1 MHLERLEEQVRLV
14 AHALLEALVLGAVEV
29 VLQDGL
35 VVRVRA
41 LVDDDARALARR
53 EAADVGETLSLVSI
67 GGSIYTYIYIRGKGV
82 PAP

>member
-41 LVDDDARALARR
+41 LVDDDARALAR
-53 EAADVGETLSLVSI
+53 
-67 GGSIYTYIYIRGKGV
+67 
-82 PAP
+82 